1 MHIDLIEGDSTTCG
15 PATRG
20 GPSLNRDVG
29 TSGTASHATA
39 KMKGKRV
46 VASAE
51 KTIEIVEAKMRKM
64 KPDWKR

>member
-1 MHIDLIEGDSTTCG
+1 
-15 PATRG
+15 
-20 GPSLNRDVG
+20 
-29 TSGTASHATA
+29 
-39 KMKGKRV
+39 MKGKRV